1 MFGTPWHG
9 EARFGAARGIGLK
22 YIFFLHHGQKNEIQ
36 PLTISESV
44 QKLLQC
50 SFPPY
55 WDPAGMQFS
64 MQLFEDIAVRVPC
77 QQLAFEPDGKVIDF
91 VKRCIGLKN

>member
-9 EARFGAARGIGLK
+9 EAQFGAARGIRLNH
-22 YIFFLHHGQKNEIQ
+22 IFFLHHGQKNEVQ
-36 PLTISESV
+36 PLTVSESV

-55 WDPAGMQFS
+55 WDAAGMQFS
-64 MQLFEDIAVRVPC
+64 MKLFEEIAARVHC
-77 QQLAFEPDGKVIDF
+77 HELAFEPDGKAVDF
-91 VKRCIGLKN
+91 VKHCTGR